1 MPISFQ
7 LEQLVVKKSDWPAL
21 NATDR
26 SFVQSPSKFIRKARP
41 YLNIFYELFSR
52 WAKIEICKHAVC
64 TLIIKGPHRHQLLLE
79 HHRHTNARV
88 QMLTAAEVTCWSYGP
103 GLCVVPRQKYKT
115 SFGFP
120 SSIYLIAIPQHIS
133 FPAARAGFSSPPS
146 LTLPSLPLSSI
157 CLATAALCRENR
169 ALLASWRHHQDSFEV
184 YTQDPG
190 WAGGA
195 FKSPSKLPFTYSAC
209 PSLSREI
216 SLGCTE
222 RKHCWEKI
230 LSALITRG
238 RQVIC

>member
-1 MPISFQ
+1 MLFSTLDKPISFQ
-7 LEQLVVKKSDWPAL
+7 LERLVVEKSDWPAL

-26 SFVQSPSKFIRKARP
+26 SFAQSPYS
-41 YLNIFYELFSR
+41 LFCSR
-52 WAKIEICKHAVC
+52 WTKIEIYKHAVC
-64 TLIIKGPHRHQLLLE
+64 TPIIKGSHRHQLLLK

-88 QMLTAAEVTCWSYGP
+88 QMLTAAEVTCWSYS
-103 GLCVVPRQKYKT
+103 PRLYVELRQEYKT
-115 SFGFP
+115 SFGSL
-120 SSIYLIAIPQHIS
+120 SSIYFIAIPQHIS
-133 FPAARAGFSSPPS
+133 FPAARAGFSFPP
-146 LTLPSLPLSSI
+146 LPPLPPLPLSPL

-216 SLGCTE
+216 SLGFTE

-238 RQVIC
+238 WRVIC